1 MRIPFF
7 FANLLF
13 FFLLLPARSVSQN
26 IDLIPVQKQKQLRQ
40 QTSEIVAARRAQL
53 LTLKLDSTDIEF
65 KLDTFG
71 VETYFEKCHETLE
84 KAGIILTDA
93 DMSGLTFDKAQ
104 AYDSLM
110 NKYYKR
116 LSALLKDDDKKA
128 LIQAQR
134 AWLAFRDNE
143 GKLRVAVEMNATGGG
158 TMLQL
163 NESGAYLG
171 MVRTRAIELYEYYD
185 QIVNHL

>member
-1 MRIPFF
+1 MTF
-7 FANLLF
+7 
-13 FFLLLPARSVSQN
+13 LLPARSLSQN
-26 IDLIPVQKQKQLRQ
+26 IDLIPAQQQRQLRQ
-40 QTSEIVAARRAQL
+40 QTSAIIAAKRAHLFTQ
-53 LTLKLDSTDIEF
+53 KLDSTDVEF

-71 VETYFEKCHETLE
+71 VETYFKKCHETIK
-84 KAGIILTDA
+84 KAGITLTDA
-93 DMSGLTFDKAQ
+93 DMSGLTFDRAQ

-116 LSALLKDDDKKA
+116 LSALLKEDDRKT
-128 LIQAQR
+128 LVQAQR

-143 GKLRVAVEMNATGGG
+143 GKLRIVVAIAATGGG

-163 NESGAYLG
+163 NESGAYLE
-171 MVRTRAIELYEYYD
+171 MVRSRNIELYEYYN